1 MTLNTRNRNKTTSE
15 FEVKR
20 IVTIEGFTFFLA
32 RNAVGS
38 WSWYEKQTGGIA
50 CNVCLYREAKKELT
64 TKIECIGVDRF
75 RKAIDKAIDKYGI
88 VNPE

>member
-1 MTLNTRNRNKTTSE
+1 MTLFTRNRNKTTSE

-32 RNAVGS
+32 RNAGGN
-38 WSWYEKQTGGIA
+38 WSWYEKQTGIIA
-50 CNVCLYREAKKELT
+50 CNVYLYREAKKELT
-64 TKIECIGVDRF
+64 TQVECIGVERF
-75 RKAIDKAIDKYGI
+75 RKSIDKAIKKYGI

>member
-1 MTLNTRNRNKTTSE
+1 MTLFTRNLNKTTSE

-20 IVTIEGFTFFLA
+20 LVTIEGFTFFLA
-32 RNAVGS
+32 RNARGS
-38 WSWYEKQTGGIA
+38 WSWYEKQTGSIA

-64 TKIECIGVDRF
+64 NQVDLIGVERF
-75 RKAIDKAIDKYGI
+75 RKAIDKAIKKYGI